1 MTKDCKIQTYKSVK
15 FPCANPIVQE
25 KLKPQSLP
33 ILVGDLNVLF
43 NHEDDPIDEQLDKD
57 N

>member
-43 NHEDDPIDEQLDKD
+43 NHEDDPIDDQLDKD